1 MLAGDF
7 LALLIATFGVGVVVY
22 YAKSVTDYEPRMG
35 ILVKVL
41 ILMIVFL
48 WVGFGILWI
57 G

>member
-22 YAKSVTDYEPRMG
+22 YAKSVIDYEPRMG

-41 ILMIVFL
+41 ISMIVFL

>member
-7 LALLIATFGVGVVVY
+7 LALLIATFGVGAVVY
-22 YAKSVTDYEPRMG
+22 YAKEEPRLR
-35 ILVKVL
+35 ILTKVL
-41 ILMIVFL
+41 ISMIIFL

>member
-7 LALLIATFGVGVVVY
+7 LALLIATFGVGAVVY
-22 YAKSVTDYEPRMG
+22 YAKSVTNYEPRMG

-41 ILMIVFL
+41 ISMIVFL